1 MVPREQK
8 LEHFEMDE
16 ESQYG
21 IKILYIQMQYCDGET
36 LEDFLRDNPLKVNE
50 KIKWKIFRQ
59 VLEAVNY
66 LHQREIIHRDIKPE
80 NIFLDYNKDA
90 RLGDF
95 GLAKRI
101 QRLPNMM
108 VKKSVSTALIKEFTK
123 QDAAMPNV
131 LTQPDACGLLGR
143 QNTTGVGTKRF
154 AAPEQIVAGMKRGYC
169 FKADIY
175 SLGVVLLEMFRDQD
189 ISFIEL

>member
-1 MVPREQK
+1 
-8 LEHFEMDE
+8 MDE

-131 LTQPDACGLLGR
+131 LT
-143 QNTTGVGTKRF
+143 
-154 AAPEQIVAGMKRGYC
+154 
-169 FKADIY
+169 
-175 SLGVVLLEMFRDQD
+175 
-189 ISFIEL
+189 